1 MPQKAPSG
9 SPVFY
14 DPRGRRWRHVRR
26 TYLAIG
32 VLATVVT
39 GIFIASVLSSPFLQP
54 PNLRPLQNLPRASDI
69 KPQPRLEVPTAR
81 EAKAKKA
88 QQELQKELAKTRV
101 VPGRRPE
108 LMAIASPP
116 ITAPLP
122 KPASFGDK
130 QLTVGF
136 YIDWDE
142 SSFSS
147 LERNL
152 QSLDWVMPQWAHLVN
167 AKPGEN
173 PLADELNDPQAIKA
187 LNLIRE
193 KRPDLSIIPMVQN
206 LTDETWE
213 KKLLAD
219 AVADAPTR
227 QRLIDALTSFVEQN
241 KFSGICLDFEEPMP
255 ETLPNLLKFVQE
267 LHEQF
272 KSRGWVL
279 TQAVP
284 FDNDSWKY
292 KDYAA
297 ATDYLILMAYD
308 EHYANK
314 DHGAI
319 ASQSWYEER
328 LAKRMHELDPAKTII
343 ALGAYG
349 YNWTEG
355 QNAEEVSFQKAVI
368 DARDSKVNIEYD
380 TSSGNPHYDYYEE
393 DDSHHIVWFLDGV
406 TAFNQ
411 MRAASG
417 YHPAGFALW
426 RLGSEDPSIWSVFGT
441 DQPSPS
447 PDALKKMTPGYEV
460 DFEGS
465 GELLRV
471 AASPQEGERGVT
483 VDQNTGFIS
492 SESYDMNKI
501 PTSYVIERTGDRPG
515 YIALSFDDGPDPKW
529 TPRIL
534 DILKQENVPAT
545 FFVMGKNGQ
554 AYPDILRREVNE
566 GHEVGNHTF
575 THPNL
580 GEIPGRLTDLEL
592 NATQRL
598 IESVTGRS
606 TVLFRPPYFGDAEA
620 DTPEEVE
627 PAIRAKNLGYVMV
640 GLRID
645 PGDWK
650 PDATVDEIVQR
661 TVDRAIDKNPETRGQ
676 VVLLHDS
683 GGNREATIAALPLLI
698 RELKARGFQFVP
710 VSTLGGWSRDQVMPP
725 LPPSET
731 LFTRTDT
738 IAFLVLSTAAWLLQW
753 AFIIGI
759 VLGLARLVVIGALAF
774 AQWAR
779 SRRRYREHAGE
790 AFEPFVSIIVP
801 AYNEEFV
808 IGATIRSLLNCDY
821 ENFEI
826 VVVDD
831 GSIDRT
837 SEVVREQFG
846 GESRVRLFTEP
857 NAGKAEALNLG
868 LRQSHGEIVVALDAD
883 TQFPAGTI
891 RALAR
896 RFVDPKMGAVAGNA
910 KVGNRIN
917 IVTRWQALEYI
928 TSQNMDRRAF
938 ASLNCITVVPGA
950 VGAWRRELIEE
961 CGGFSTDTLAED
973 QDLTLQIRKLGY
985 HIGYEETAIG
995 WTEAPQNLRMLA
1007 RQRYR
1012 WAYGTLQCLWKHR
1025 YALLRPKYGTLG
1037 FVAMPN
1043 VWIFQI
1049 IFPLISPVMDLLL
1062 IYTCF
1067 SALIDR
1073 FQQPSVYTFNNMRQI
1088 LFYYALFLA
1097 VDWSAACFA
1106 FVLERKE
1113 RWRLLWWLFLQR
1125 FCYRQVMYY
1134 VMIKSVS
1141 TAFRGAVVG
1150 WGKLERKATVEAQ
1163 P

>member
-1 MPQKAPSG
+1 MPQKVPSG

-26 TYLAIG
+26 TYLALG
-32 VLATVVT
+32 VLATIVA
-39 GIFIASVLSSPFLQP
+39 GIFIASVLANPFLP
-54 PNLRPLQNLPRASDI
+54 PLTLRPLQNLPRSSDI
-69 KPQPRLEVPTAR
+69 KPQPKAVLPNAR
-81 EAKAKKA
+81 EAKAKNA

-108 LMAIASPP
+108 LMTIAPP
-116 ITAPLP
+116 PSAPPLP
-122 KPASFGDK
+122 QPASFGDK
-130 QLTVGF
+130 QMTVGF

-142 SSFSS
+142 SSYSS

-167 AKPGEN
+167 AKPGES
-173 PLADELNDPQAIKA
+173 PLGNELNDPQAIKA

-206 LTDETWE
+206 LTDETFE
-213 KKLLAD
+213 KELLAR
-219 AVADAPTR
+219 AVVDEPAR

-241 KFSGICLDFEEPMP
+241 KFAGICLDFEEPAP
-255 ETLPNLLKFVQE
+255 ETQPNLLKFVQE
-267 LHEQF
+267 LHAQF
-272 KSRGWVL
+272 KARGWVL
-279 TQAVP
+279 AQAVP
-284 FDNDSWKY
+284 FDNVAWNY
-292 KDYAA
+292 KDYGAA
-297 ATDYLILMAYD
+297 NDYLVLMAYD

-314 DHGAI
+314 DHGPI

-328 LAKRMHELDPAKTII
+328 LSKRMRELDPAKTIV
-343 ALGAYG
+343 ALGNYG
-349 YNWTEG
+349 YDWSEG
-355 QNAEEVSFQKAVI
+355 QNANEVTFQKGLI
-368 DARDSKVNIEYD
+368 DARDSEAQIVYD
-380 TSSGNPHYDYYEE
+380 TTSGNPHYEYDEE
-393 DDSHHIVWFLDGV
+393 DESHHIVWFLDGV

-441 DQPSPS
+441 DQPNPS
-447 PDALKKMTPGYEV
+447 PDTLRKMAYGYEV

-471 AASPQEGERGVT
+471 AASPHEGERGVT
-483 VDQNTGFIS
+483 VDPNTGFIS

-501 PTSYVIERTGDRPG
+501 PTSYVIERTGFHPG
-515 YIALSFDDGPDPKW
+515 YVALTFDDGPDPRW

-534 DILKQENVPAT
+534 DILKRENVPAT

-554 AYPDILRREVNE
+554 AHPDLLRREVNE

-598 IESVTGRS
+598 IESITGRS
-606 TVLFRPPYFGDAEA
+606 TVPFRPPYFGDAEA

-627 PAIRAKNLGYVMV
+627 PAIRARNLGYVMV
-640 GLRID
+640 GLRVD
-645 PGDWK
+645 PADWK
-650 PDATVDEIVQR
+650 PDVTADEIVQR
-661 TVDRAIDKNPETRGQ
+661 TIERMNDKNPETRGQ

-683 GGNREATIAALPLLI
+683 GGNREATIAALPMMI

-710 VSTLGGWSRDQVMPP
+710 VSALGGWTRDQVMPP
-725 LPPSET
+725 LPPSES

-738 IAFLVLSTAAWLLQW
+738 IAFLVLSELAWLLQW
-753 AFIIGI
+753 VFIIGI
-759 VLGLARLVVIGALAF
+759 VLGLARLGIIGALAF

-779 SRRRYREHAGE
+779 SRRRYREHAGK
-790 AFEPFVSIIVP
+790 AFAPFVSIIVP

-808 IGATIRSLLNCDY
+808 IEPTIRSLLNCDY

-826 VVVDD
+826 VIVDD
-831 GSIDRT
+831 GSSDRT
-837 SEVVREQFG
+837 SEVVREQFAD
-846 GESRVRLFTEP
+846 EPRVRLFTAE

-868 LRQSHGEIVVALDAD
+868 LRQSKGDIIVALDAD

-896 RFVDPKMGAVAGNA
+896 RFVDPQMGAVAGNA

-917 IVTRWQALEYI
+917 LVTRWQALEYI

-950 VGAWRRELIEE
+950 VGAWRRELIEQ

-985 HIGYEETAIG
+985 HMGYEETAIG
-995 WTEAPQNLRMLA
+995 WTEAPQTLRQLA
-1007 RQRYR
+1007 KQRYR

-1025 YALLRPKYGTLG
+1025 DALLRPKYGTLG

-1062 IYTCF
+1062 IYTCI

-1073 FQQPSVYTFNNMRQI
+1073 IEQPSVFTFTNLKGV

-1141 TAFRGAVVG
+1141 TAVRGAVVG